1 MVSLS
6 RAGRIGKR
14 MRELLS
20 EMLLFRVTDPRLSGI
35 FVTDVNVDRELSVAS
50 IFVSALEGVERERE
64 VLAGLKHAS
73 GFLRSELAREMD
85 LRTFPRLRFVWD
97 PTPER
102 AERIEQIIAE
112 INKPKTD
119 AQPDKTD
126 EAASE

>member
-20 EMLLFRVTDPRLSGI
+20 ELLLFRVTDPRLQGI

-50 IFVSALEGVERERE
+50 VFVSALEGVERERE

-102 AERIEQIIAE
+102 AQHIEQIISELNQSESSDKA
-112 INKPKTD
+112 KPK
-119 AQPDKTD
+119 K
-126 EAASE
+126 S

>member
-6 RAGRIGKR
+6 RAARIGKR

-20 EMLLFRVTDPRLSGI
+20 ELLLFRVTDPRLQGVY
-35 FVTDVNVDRELSVAS
+35 VTDVNVDRELSVAS
-50 IFVSALEGVERERE
+50 VFVSALEGVAREKE

-73 GFLRSELAREMD
+73 GFLRSELARELD

-102 AERIEQIIAE
+102 AERIEQIINQLNQ
-112 INKPKTD
+112 NKPD
-119 AQPDKTD
+119 A
-126 EAASE
+126 SGGGSRG

>member
-1 MVSLS
+1 MASLS
-6 RAGRIGKR
+6 RAVRIGKR

-20 EMLLFRVTDPRLSGI
+20 EMHLFRVTDPRLSGI

>member
-1 MVSLS
+1 MQ
-6 RAGRIGKR
+6 
-14 MRELLS
+14 ELLS
-20 EMLLFRVTDPRLSGI
+20 ELLLFRVTDPRLQGI
-35 FVTDVNVDRELSVAS
+35 FVTDVNVDRDLSVAS

-102 AERIEQIIAE
+102 AQRIEQIISDL
-112 INKPKTD
+112 NKSDSQPKTD
-119 AQPDKTD
+119 GK
-126 EAASE
+126 ES

>member
-119 AQPDKTD
+119 AQPDKPD

>member
-6 RAGRIGKR
+6 RAARIGKR
-14 MRELLS
+14 MQELLS
-20 EMLLFRVTDPRLSGI
+20 ELLLFRVTDPRLQGI

-73 GFLRSELAREMD
+73 GFLRSELAKEMD

-102 AERIEQIIAE
+102 AQRIEQIISE
-112 INKPKTD
+112 LNQSDSSKPGTK
-119 AQPDKTD
+119 KL
-126 EAASE
+126 

>member
-20 EMLLFRVTDPRLSGI
+20 ELLLFRVTDPRLQGI

-50 IFVSALEGVERERE
+50 VFVSALEGVERERE

-102 AERIEQIIAE
+102 AQRIEQIISELNQSESSDKA
-112 INKPKTD
+112 KPK
-119 AQPDKTD
+119 K
-126 EAASE
+126 S

>member
-1 MVSLS
+1 MASLS
-6 RAGRIGKR
+6 RAARIGKR
-14 MRELLS
+14 MQELLS
-20 EMLLFRVTDPRLSGI
+20 ELLLFRATDPRLQGI

-73 GFLRSELAREMD
+73 GFLRSELAKEMD

-102 AERIEQIIAE
+102 AQRIEQIISE
-112 INKPKTD
+112 LNQSDSSKPGTKK
-119 AQPDKTD
+119 P
-126 EAASE
+126 

>member
-6 RAGRIGKR
+6 RAARIGKR

-20 EMLLFRVTDPRLSGI
+20 ELLLFRVTDPRLQGVY
-35 FVTDVNVDRELSVAS
+35 VTDVNVDRELSVAS
-50 IFVSALEGVERERE
+50 VFVSALEGVAREKE

-73 GFLRSELAREMD
+73 GFLRSELARELD

-102 AERIEQIIAE
+102 AERIEQIINE
-112 INKPKTD
+112 LNQNKPD
-119 AQPDKTD
+119 A
-126 EAASE
+126 SGGGSRG

>member
-6 RAGRIGKR
+6 RAARIGKR

-20 EMLLFRVTDPRLSGI
+20 ELLLFRVTDPRLQGV

-50 IFVSALEGVERERE
+50 VFVSALEGVEREKE

-102 AERIEQIIAE
+102 AQRIEQIISDLNQTGTSPKA
-112 INKPKTD
+112 KPKR
-119 AQPDKTD
+119 
-126 EAASE
+126 S

>member
-6 RAGRIGKR
+6 RAARIGKR

-20 EMLLFRVTDPRLSGI
+20 EMLLFRVTDPRLEGV
-35 FVTDVNVDRELSVAS
+35 FVTDVNVDRELSLAS
-50 IFVSALEGVERERE
+50 VFVSALEGVAREKE
-64 VLAGLKHAS
+64 ILAGLKHAS

-102 AERIEQIIAE
+102 AERIEQIIAQL
-112 INKPKTD
+112 NQDKSDPKTD
-119 AQPDKTD
+119 
-126 EAASE
+126 ESSSE

>member
-1 MVSLS
+1 MVSLA
-6 RAGRIGKR
+6 RAARIGKR
-14 MRELLS
+14 MQELLS
-20 EMLLFRVTDPRLSGI
+20 ELLLFRVTDPRLQAI

-50 IFVSALEGVERERE
+50 VFVSALEGVEREKE

-102 AERIEQIIAE
+102 AQRIEQIISDLNQTDTSTKA
-112 INKPKTD
+112 KPK
-119 AQPDKTD
+119 K
-126 EAASE
+126 S

>member
-20 EMLLFRVTDPRLSGI
+20 EMLLFRVTDPRLQGV
-35 FVTDVNVDRELSVAS
+35 FVTDVDVDRELSVAS
-50 IFVSALEGVERERE
+50 VFVSALEGAAREKE
-64 VLAGLKHAS
+64 ILAGFKHAS

-102 AERIEQIIAE
+102 AERIEQIISE
-112 INKPKTD
+112 INQPKPGNPGTD
-119 AQPDKTD
+119 PH
-126 EAASE
+126 E

>member
-6 RAGRIGKR
+6 RAARIGKR
-14 MRELLS
+14 MQELLS
-20 EMLLFRVTDPRLSGI
+20 ELLLFRVTDPRLQGI

-73 GFLRSELAREMD
+73 GFLRSELAKEMD

-102 AERIEQIIAE
+102 AQRIEQIISE
-112 INKPKTD
+112 LNQSDSSKPGTKK
-119 AQPDKTD
+119 P
-126 EAASE
+126 